1 MAAILQDFRYSV
13 RSLRKSPV
21 FLAVA
26 VLSLAL
32 GIGANTAIFTLIN
45 QLILQPLPVK
55 DPEQLVMLAGRGK
68 HYGGNNGRD
77 RISYPMY
84 REIRDKNQ
92 VFSGMFCTYP
102 STVSASFQGRTELIG
117 ADFVSGNYFP
127 VLGIGP
133 AVGRVFTASD
143 DLIQGGHP
151 LAVLSYGY
159 WRARFSADRGIV
171 GKQIVVNGRT
181 LTIIGVSQAG
191 FDGVEPGR
199 APQIRIPMTM
209 KDDLPRGDFARL
221 NNDRFRWTEV
231 FGRLKPGV
239 TMEKAQAGLQP
250 LFHQILNREVTEKLF
265 AKASPIVKQGFLRM
279 WMQVM
284 PGSKGR
290 SNLRRTYAKPLFA
303 LMGIVG
309 LVLLIACSNLANLL
323 IARASARQKEIA
335 VRLALGA
342 GRGRLIRQLLVES
355 LVLAAVGGSLGAG
368 LAVLIDQ
375 ALIDFLPSGHT
386 PLSLSATPDW
396 TVLGF
401 TFAISLAAGALF
413 GLVPA
418 LQSTRPKLASTLK
431 DQAGAVIHGGS
442 AGLRKALVV
451 AQVSLSLLLLVG
463 AGLFLQSLRNLK
475 TLNPG
480 FEVKN
485 LVAFDV
491 DPTLSRYD
499 PKWTADYYRRL
510 RDQLSALPG
519 VESHTFAEVPVLED
533 DEWDNWIT
541 IEGYSIKPDER
552 PDPHMQY
559 CSPGFFKTLK
569 IPVLLGRDFNE
580 RDGTG
585 APKVGIV
592 NQKFVKRYF
601 GDANPLG
608 RHVGMGIDPGTKTDI
623 QIVGVVGD
631 TKYESMRD
639 EIPYELYIPDG
650 QKGFA
655 DGGTIYVRA
664 QGDPTRLFHMLRT
677 AVVGVDNSVPVHDMR
692 TLDDQMEISLL
703 TERLLAT
710 LSSVF
715 GCLATLLAALGL
727 YGVMA
732 FMVAR
737 RTREIG
743 IRMALGA
750 GQGSVMWMVLR
761 ETLTL
766 AGIGVA
772 IGLAGAYAVTR
783 LIQAQLFGV
792 EPTDLLTLAGA
803 SLGIAAVTALAGY
816 IPARRA
822 TAIDPMTALRW
833 E

>member
-1 MAAILQDFRYSV
+1 MTGIWQDFLYSL
-13 RSLRKSPV
+13 RTLRKSPV
-21 FLAVA
+21 FLSVA
-26 VLSLAL
+26 VFSLAL

-45 QLILQPLPVK
+45 QLILQPLPVR

-68 HYGGNNGRD
+68 HYGGNNGMD
-77 RISYPMY
+77 RLSYPMY
-84 REIRDKNQ
+84 QEIRDTNQ

-102 STVSASFQGRTELIG
+102 STVSASFQGSTELIG

-127 VLGIGP
+127 VLGIG
-133 AVGRVFTASD
+133 AAAGRVFAASD

-151 LAVLSYGY
+151 LAVLSSGY
-159 WRARFSADRGIV
+159 WRARFGGDPGIL
-171 GKQIVVNGRT
+171 GKPIVVNGRA

-209 KDDLPRGDFARL
+209 KDDLPRSEFGRL

-231 FGRLKPGV
+231 FGRLKPGI
-239 TMEKAQAGLQP
+239 TLAKAQAGLQP
-250 LFHQILNREVTEKLF
+250 LFHQILNREVTETPF
-265 AKASPIVKQGFLRM
+265 AKASPFVKQEFLRM
-279 WMQVM
+279 WMEAM

-290 SNLRRTYAKPLFA
+290 SNLRKAYSKPLFA

-342 GRGRLIRQLLVES
+342 GRGRLMRQLLVES
-355 LVLAAVGGSLGAG
+355 LVLAAMGGLLGVGV
-368 LAVLIDQ
+368 AVMVDR
-375 ALIDFLPSGHT
+375 ALIDFLPTGHT
-386 PLSLSATPDW
+386 PLSLSSTPDG

-401 TFAISLAAGALF
+401 TFAVSLLAGLLF
-413 GLVPA
+413 GLAPA
-418 LQSTRPKLASTLK
+418 LQSTRPKLANTLK

-442 AGLRKALVV
+442 AGLRKGLVV
-451 AQVSLSLLLLVG
+451 AQVSLSLLLLIG
-463 AGLFLQSLRNLK
+463 AGLFVQSLRNLK

-480 FEVKN
+480 FEVKG
-485 LVAFDV
+485 LAAFDV
-491 DPTLSRYD
+491 APTMSRLD
-499 PKWTADYYRRL
+499 TKWTADYYRRL
-510 RDQLSALPG
+510 RETLSALPG
-519 VESHTFAEVPVLED
+519 VESHTFAVVPVLED
-533 DEWDNWIT
+533 NEWDNWVT
-541 IEGYSIKPDER
+541 IEGYTAKPDER

-569 IPVLLGRDFNE
+569 IPVLLGRDFND
-580 RDGTG
+580 RDDAG

-601 GDANPLG
+601 GGADPLG
-608 RHVGMGIDPGTKTDI
+608 RHVGMGIDPGTKMDI

-639 EIPYELYIPDG
+639 EMPYELYIPYD
-650 QKGFA
+650 QKTFA
-655 DGGTIYVRA
+655 EGATVYVRVT
-664 QGDPTRLFHMLRT
+664 GDPDPAFNMLRA
-677 AVVGVDNSVPVHDMR
+677 AVRAVAPDVPMYDMR
-692 TLDDQMEISLL
+692 TLDRQMEISLL
-703 TERLLAT
+703 TERLLAG

-750 GQGSVMWMVLR
+750 GQGAVVWMVLR

-772 IGLAGAYAVTR
+772 IGLAGASAVTR

-792 EPTDLLTLAGA
+792 KPTDWLIMAAA

-816 IPARRA
+816 VPARRA
-822 TAIDPMTALRW
+822 TGIDPMSALRW

>member
-1 MAAILQDFRYSV
+1 MAVLLRDFLYAV
-13 RSLRKSPV
+13 RTLRKSPV

-55 DPEQLVMLAGRGK
+55 HPEQLVMLAGRGK
-68 HYGGNNGRD
+68 HYGGNNGPD
-77 RISYPMY
+77 RLSYPMY
-84 REIRDKNQ
+84 QEIRDKNQ

-102 STVSASFQGRTELIG
+102 ATVSASFEGRTELIG

-127 VLGIGP
+127 VLGIGA

-159 WRARFSADRGIV
+159 WRARFGADPQIV
-171 GKQIVVNGRT
+171 GKRMVVNGRD
-181 LTIIGVSQAG
+181 LTIIGVSAAG

-209 KDDLPRGDFARL
+209 KDELPHTDFSRL

-231 FGRLKPGV
+231 FARLKPGV
-239 TMEKAQAGLQP
+239 TIEKAQAGLQP
-250 LFHQILNREVTEKLF
+250 LFHQILNREVTEKPF
-265 AKASPIVKQGFLRM
+265 ARTSPFVKQEFLKM
-279 WMQVM
+279 WMEVM

-290 SNLRRTYAKPLFA
+290 SNLRKTYSKPLFA

-342 GRGRLIRQLLVES
+342 GRGRLISQLLVES
-355 LVLAAVGGSLGAG
+355 FVLAALGGALGIA
-368 LAVLIDQ
+368 LAMLIDQ

-386 PLSLSATPDW
+386 PLSLTSTPDW
-396 TVLGF
+396 TVLAF
-401 TFAISLAAGALF
+401 TFAISLFAGALF

-418 LQSTRPKLASTLK
+418 LQSTRPKLANTLK
-431 DQAGAVIHGGS
+431 DQAGSVIRGS
-442 AGLRKALVV
+442 SARLRNSLVV
-451 AQVSLSLLLLVG
+451 AQVSLSLLLLIG
-463 AGLFLQSLRNLK
+463 AGLFMQSLRNLK

-480 FEVKN
+480 FDVKN
-485 LVAFDV
+485 LMAFDV
-491 DPTLSRYD
+491 APTLSRYD
-499 PKWTADYYRRL
+499 PQWTRDYYRRL
-510 RDQLSALPG
+510 RDRLNALPG
-519 VESHTFAEVPVLED
+519 VQSEAFAVVPVLED
-533 DEWDNWIT
+533 NEWDNWVT
-541 IEGYSIKPDER
+541 IEGYSAKPDER
-552 PDPHMQY
+552 PDPHMQF
-559 CSPGFFKTLK
+559 CSPGYFQTLK
-569 IPVLLGRDFNE
+569 IPILLGRDFTD
-580 RDGTG
+580 RDVAG
-585 APKVGIV
+585 APKVAIV

-601 GDANPLG
+601 GDANPIG

-623 QIVGVVGD
+623 QIVGVAAD

-639 EIPYELYIPDG
+639 EIPYEMYVPSDQQNFVNDG
-650 QKGFA
+650 TF
-655 DGGTIYVRA
+655 YVRTP
-664 QGDPTRLFHMLRT
+664 GDPTSMFSTLRA
-677 AVVGVDNSVPVHDMR
+677 AVRGVDDTVPFYDLR
-692 TLDDQMEISLL
+692 TLDRQQEISLL

-710 LSSVF
+710 LSTVF

-750 GQGSVMWMVLR
+750 GQGSVVWMVMR

-772 IGLAGAYAVTR
+772 IGLAGAYGVTR
-783 LIQAQLFGV
+783 LIQTQLFGV
-792 EPTDLLTLAGA
+792 APTDLLTMAAA
-803 SLGIAAVTALAGY
+803 SLGIAAVTALAGFL
-816 IPARRA
+816 PARRA
-822 TAIDPMTALRW
+822 TGVDPMSALRW